1 MAIFA
6 NPAALTFIRFGQCFK
21 AANVMH
27 EFSIMQSA
35 LELAAEKARAAG
47 ATRIHRVK
55 LRIGRLSGVVP
66 EALQF
71 AFDALK
77 TGSPAAEAELEIE
90 AVPAVCW
97 CPGCAAEFE
106 TADLTYRCPRCH
118 QPSGDLRRGTEME
131 LAALEIS

>member
-1 MAIFA
+1 
-6 NPAALTFIRFGQCFK
+6 
-21 AANVMH
+21 
-27 EFSIMQSA
+27 
-35 LELAAEKARAAG
+35 
-47 ATRIHRVK
+47 VK

-77 TGSPAAEAELEIE
+77 TDSPAAEAELEIE

-106 TADLTYRCPRCH
+106 TADLTYRMPALPPAQRRAAA
-118 QPSGDLRRGTEME
+118 RRGNG
-131 LAALEIS
+131 AGGAGNFISPGRR